1 MTDLEIK
8 QKEVELRYLRNMIT
22 NSAARIEQLL
32 NEAGKVL
39 ADVSDAVS
47 VYTKTWSHE
56 PSPEVKD

>member
-22 NSAARIEQLL
+22 NLL